1 MTPFFNLPN
10 TCGDNT
16 NKGGRQ
22 YANMK
27 IRYLLLLFPFLLFN
41 HAYAQK
47 TDFDKGMAA
56 FNAHDFKTAVTLLSP
71 YAQKSNCTAQFA
83 VGYSYANDYD
93 IKNDSL
99 AIHWLLLA
107 AEQKQQK
114 AMGPL
119 AACYFWNDKVADHL
133 AKAYLWGVLGELYD
147 PKQSP
152 TGTTLMAKEY
162 MKPDELA
169 RANKL
174 IDEYEE
180 RWHHKP
186 NCQ

>member
-1 MTPFFNLPN
+1 LLVTTP
-10 TCGDNT
+10 TKAQGCGNGE
-16 NKGGRQ
+16 KL
-22 YANMK
+22 NMK
-27 IRYLLLLFPFLLFN
+27 IKYTLLLFFFFLIS
-41 HAYAQK
+41 HIYAQT
-47 TDFDKGMAA
+47 TDFNKGMAA
-56 FNAHDFKTAVTLLSP
+56 FNAQDYKTAMLLLAP
-71 YAQKSNCTAQFA
+71 YAKKGNCTAQYA
-83 VGYSYANDYD
+83 IGYSFAHDYD
-93 IKNDSL
+93 LKNDSL

-119 AACYFWNDKVADHL
+119 STCYFWNSKVPDHL

-147 PKQSP
+147 PAQHP

-174 IDEYEE
+174 IDAYED